1 MCVARESGIGC
12 DARTHVPPW
21 PRGQAVRVVLYPASA
36 SICPFVDARRETQVR
51 QVLWTRRCAC
61 CDLGKARSGTQ
72 NGGQARR
79 LYGNGQVSVSA
90 NTTFDHSHY
99 ASRAPG
105 PSLVRAV
112 DIRGPR
118 SSLATAAR
126 RSANKPYTGQKTPS
140 TRNKNTTSPDYSPRT
155 DSASSRPAA
164 SYASSPPAFAR
175 QASAAARAPAGPA
188 PRGPPPSEPRGA
200 APPV

>member
-1 MCVARESGIGC
+1 MGLS
-12 DARTHVPPW
+12 
-21 PRGQAVRVVLYPASA
+21 PRGAGRVSISIEPQFGGNRGVVAGARAMVASRLDR
-36 SICPFVDARRETQVR
+36 PVTVRRE
-51 QVLWTRRCAC
+51 
-61 CDLGKARSGTQ
+61 DLVEASVAAELAGA
-72 NGGQARR
+72 QARR

-126 RSANKPYTGQKTPS
+126 RSANKPKAS
-140 TRNKNTTSPDYSPRT
+140 KRHRRDKNTTSPDYSPHT
-155 DSASSRPAA
+155 DSSSSPPAA
-164 SYASSPPAFAR
+164 SYASSAPAFGR

-188 PRGPPPSEPRGA
+188 PRAPPPSEPRGA
-200 APPV
+200 ALPF